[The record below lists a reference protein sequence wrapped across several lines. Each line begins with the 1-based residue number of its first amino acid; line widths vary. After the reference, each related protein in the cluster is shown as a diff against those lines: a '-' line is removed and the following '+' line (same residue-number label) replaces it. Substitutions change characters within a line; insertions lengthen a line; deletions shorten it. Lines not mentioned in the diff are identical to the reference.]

1 MFINLVN
8 TDIPFEEYQLLTQDQ
23 IDALK
28 FRLLWKLQQSIY
40 GLDLYGLD
48 LYGLDLSDFETTY
61 HPYHNNCIIL
71 LSIEKR
77 LLFLLVANE
86 NCVDECRPF
95 LTIVDMSNQDPYILS
110 DNEMIDLLMDSY
122 KRNPNTSLIPFLALL
137 PNDKNKK
144 IVLFHYI
151 KNNIILFVLCKR
163 KPIGKNDM
171 RHYDYNDDSIREDF
185 CLTDAEEIEVDNI
198 MCALFRKIY
207 HEDYANYIKLIEER
221 NRIIIC
227 ENCFSLSYLHSS

>member
-1 MFINLVN
+1 MFINLAN

-40 GLDLYGLD
+40 GLDLHSI
-48 LYGLDLSDFETTY
+48 YGLDLSDFETTY
-61 HPYHNNCIIL
+61 QPYHNNCIIL

-95 LTIVDMSNQDPYILS
+95 LTIVDMSNRYPYILS
-110 DNEMIDLLMDSY
+110 DDEMIDLLMDSY

-137 PNDKNKK
+137 PNDENKK
-144 IVLFHYI
+144 TVLLHYI
-151 KNNIILFVLCKR
+151 KGSIILFVLCKR
-163 KPIGKNDM
+163 KPIGKNDLQ
-171 RHYDYNDDSIREDF
+171 HFDDNDDSIREDF
-185 CLTDAEEIEVDNI
+185 CLTDAEEI
-198 MCALFRKIY
+198 
-207 HEDYANYIKLIEER
+207 
-221 NRIIIC
+221 
-227 ENCFSLSYLHSS
+227 